1 MKISAQKGSLS
12 AENQQIK
19 LTSFKRSSK
28 FTLIELLVV
37 IAIIAIL
44 AAILMPALSSSRQR
58 GRQTTCINNLKTLG
72 QVFHAYAEDNR
83 DLPPLGWTNTYGG
96 SHYWPQILLRCGY
109 LGTKTQRVSILNKT
123 QGNYFLCPEDLR
135 PAYDPTSDIKTNVSY
150 GINNCVALG
159 QYNIAPDNTT
169 YCNKRNASHRDGY
182 HTFTEI
188 AYSKKKSSATPLL
201 ADCGGFAADPATNPN
216 TKKVLNLRSAGT
228 SSSAMVYEHWMS
240 TYAPPASISILR
252 HNMKAGTVFCDGHA
266 AMVNGPMYSA
276 NSSYVQWLNPWVET
290 DIYR

>member
-1 MKISAQKGSLS
+1 MNNK
-12 AENQQIK
+12 
-19 LTSFKRSSK
+19 K

-44 AAILMPALSSSRQR
+44 AGILMPALSSARMR
-58 GRQTTCINNLKTLG
+58 GRQTTCINNLKTVG
-72 QVFHAYAEDNR
+72 SIFQAYADNNR

-96 SHYWPQILLRCGY
+96 SHYWPQLLLMTGY
-109 LGTKTQRVSILNKT
+109 LGGKAQRYSILNKT
-123 QGNYFLCPEDLR
+123 TGNYFLCPEDNR

-150 GINNCVALG
+150 GVNNCVALG
-159 QYNIAPDNTT
+159 QYNITPTSTN
-169 YCNKRNASHRDGY
+169 YVNKKNASHRDGY

-188 AYSKKKSSATPLL
+188 AYSAKKASGTPLL
-201 ADCGGFAADPATNPN
+201 ADCGGFSADPVTTPT
-216 TKKVLNLRSAGT
+216 TKKVLNLRSGGS
-228 SSSAMVYEHWMS
+228 SSSAKNYDHWIHPW
-240 TYAPPASISILR
+240 APPASISITR

-276 NSSYVQWLNPWVET
+276 SSDYVQWLNPWVAY